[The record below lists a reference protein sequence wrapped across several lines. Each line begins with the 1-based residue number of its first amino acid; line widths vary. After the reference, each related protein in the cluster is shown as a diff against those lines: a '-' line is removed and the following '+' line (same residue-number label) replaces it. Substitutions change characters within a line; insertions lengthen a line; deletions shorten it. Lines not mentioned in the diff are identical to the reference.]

1 MLTHSSPI
9 IEPIMDTERG
19 PGDRLQGS
27 PVRLATSDGL
37 GFTGRL
43 AGLTQVLFAA
53 LLGGVSALASGP
65 EPGFMPRW
73 AVVFIVFALPGVVG
87 LIGTQAQRPWL
98 LAAAGV
104 SSAVG
109 AVVAFSGVTLIFLVP
124 AVLFLYGAIRLS
136 SSVQPVGGEGWAGGL
151 AQVGL
156 AATVAVLLIG
166 AGASAL
172 LSTDAACWTEYR
184 TPTGVRIEVTPYTH
198 GEMQVPDGATSVS
211 CGTGLISARGVGLAG
226 LLAGSALGLTAFAS
240 RRRRD
245 GSGARGAAEAS
256 AGA

>member
-1 MLTHSSPI
+1 MLTRSSPI
-9 IEPIMDTERG
+9 IEMTMDAGRDSR
-19 PGDRLQGS
+19 DRLEDHPAS
-27 PVRLATSDGL
+27 SISSDRSR
-37 GFTGRL
+37 FAGRL
-43 AGLTQVLFAA
+43 AGLTQVIFAA

-73 AVVFIVFALPGVVG
+73 AVLFIVFALPGVVG
-87 LIGTQAQRPWL
+87 LIGTQAQRPSL
-98 LAAAGV
+98 LVAAGV

-156 AATVAVLLIG
+156 AAAVAVLLVG
-166 AGASAL
+166 AGASAIL
-172 LSTDAACWTEYR
+172 NTDAACWTEYR
-184 TPTGVRIEVTPYTH
+184 TPTGTRIELMPYTS
-198 GEMQVPDGATSVS
+198 GGVQVPDGATSVS

-226 LLAGSALGLTAFAS
+226 LLAGSALGLAAIAA
-240 RRRRD
+240 RRRKPEL
-245 GSGARGAAEAS
+245 GVPAGAS